1 MTTTIK
7 RVIPRLIERAM
18 GGKVWNPRTRF
29 SKKQILLVFVE
40 DHAGRLGVGECWV
53 HDGSPQA
60 LIALIAHDLRPLVI
74 DMEPHRVGIVTERVR
89 RAVETS
95 NQAGITAA
103 AWGGIELAVHDL
115 RARQLNLPLA
125 DLLGRYRDQLSVY
138 ASAGLYGEG
147 KTADDLAAEVKGW
160 VDQGFDAVK
169 IKVGGAP
176 LTDDIKRIAAVR
188 EAVGPDIRLMVDA
201 LYNFDAAEALCFA
214 HAAAAYNITF
224 LEAPVS
230 PFDVAGQA
238 EVHRKSPIPI
248 CGNETLAWV
257 HPFRE
262 LITHRATHWVQFD
275 IAACGGVQEGRR
287 IAELAHAFHLPAT
300 LHAASSAVLFAA
312 SLHLAASIPN
322 AHSVEYHMLHQ
333 WLWDEMPAGTFSAEK
348 GKLRPPSGPGHGVT
362 LDPDSFAEHPDE

>member
-1 MTTTIK
+1 MTIGIK
-7 RVIPRLIERAM
+7 RVIPRLIEREM

-29 SKKQILLVFVE
+29 HKKQILLVFVE
-40 DHAGRLGVGECWV
+40 DEAGRLGVGECWV
-53 HDGSPQA
+53 HGGSPRA
-60 LIALIAHDLRPLVI
+60 LIAIIEDDLTPLVVG
-74 DMEPHRVGIVTERVR
+74 MEPHRVSAVTEQIR

-103 AWGGIELAVHDL
+103 AWSGIEMAIHDL
-115 RARQLNLPLA
+115 RARQLDLPLA
-125 DLLGRYRDQLSVY
+125 DLLGKCRDDVPVY

-160 VDQGFDAVK
+160 ADQGFDAVK
-169 IKVGGAP
+169 IKVGGVSLAE
-176 LTDDIKRIAAVR
+176 DIERVAAVR
-188 EAVGPDIRLMVDA
+188 EALGPDVRLMVDA
-201 LYNFDAAEALCFA
+201 LYNFDVAEALCFA
-214 HAAAAYNITF
+214 HAAAPYDIIF

-230 PFDVAGQA
+230 PFDVEGQA
-238 EVHRKSPIPI
+238 DVCRKSPIPV
-248 CGNETLAWV
+248 CGNETLAWI

-262 LITHRATHWVQFD
+262 LITRRATHWVQFD

-333 WLWDEMPAGTFSAEK
+333 WLWGGAPAGVFLTENGMLA
-348 GKLRPPSGPGHGVT
+348 PPPGPGHGVD
-362 LDPDSFAEHPDE
+362 LDPDSLDG

>member
-1 MTTTIK
+1 MTIGIK
-7 RVIPRLIERAM
+7 RVIPRLIEREM
-18 GGKVWNPRTRF
+18 GGKIWNPRTRF
-29 SKKQILLVFVE
+29 HKKQILLVFVE
-40 DHAGRLGVGECWV
+40 DDAGRLGVGECWI
-53 HDGSPQA
+53 HGAAPRA
-60 LIALIAHDLRPLVI
+60 LIAIIEDDLAPLVVGT
-74 DMEPHRVGIVTERVR
+74 EPHRVGAVTERVR

-103 AWGGIELAVHDL
+103 AWSGVEMAVHDL
-115 RARQLNLPLA
+115 RARQLDLPLV
-125 DLLGRYRDQLSVY
+125 DLLGRCRDEIPVY

-160 VDQGFDAVK
+160 ADQGFDAVK
-169 IKVGGAP
+169 IKVGGAS
-176 LTDDIKRIAAVR
+176 LRGDVERVAAAR
-188 EAVGPDIRLMVDA
+188 AAIGPEVRLMVDA
-201 LYNFDAAEALCFA
+201 LYNFDVAQALRFA
-214 HAAAAYNITF
+214 HAAAPYDVTF

-230 PFDVAGQA
+230 PFDIDGQA
-238 EVHRKSPIPI
+238 EVHRKSPIPV
-248 CGNETLAWV
+248 CGNETLAWI

-262 LITHRATHWVQFD
+262 LITRRATHWVQFD

-333 WLWDEMPAGTFSAEK
+333 WLWCRAPAGAFFAK
-348 GKLRPPSGPGHGVT
+348 NGMLAPPPGPGHGVD
-362 LDPDSFAEHPDE
+362 LNPDDLWEDPHE

>member
-1 MTTTIK
+1 MTTKVKKI
-7 RVIPRLIERAM
+7 IPRLIEREM

-29 SKKQILLVFVE
+29 HIKQILLVFVE
-40 DHAGRLGVGECWV
+40 DETGRLGVGECWV
-53 HDGSPQA
+53 HGGSPRA
-60 LIALIAHDLRPLVI
+60 IIAIIEDDLTPRVTGT
-74 DMEPHRVGIVTERVR
+74 EPHRVGAVTEQIR

-103 AWGGIELAVHDL
+103 AWSGIEMAVHDL
-115 RARQLNLPLA
+115 RARQLGLPLA
-125 DLLGRYRDQLSVY
+125 DLLGKCRDRIPVY

-147 KTADDLAAEVKGW
+147 KSADDLATEVKGW
-160 VDQGFDAVK
+160 ANQGFDAVK
-169 IKVGGAP
+169 IKVGGAS
-176 LTDDIKRIAAVR
+176 LEEDVRRVAAVR
-188 EAVGPDIRLMVDA
+188 EAIGDDIRLMVDA
-201 LYNFDAAEALCFA
+201 LYNFDTAGALRFA
-214 HAAAAYNITF
+214 HAVAPYDITF

-230 PFDVAGQA
+230 PFDVEGQV
-238 EVHRKSPIPI
+238 EVHRKSPIPV

-262 LITHRATHWVQFD
+262 LITQRAIHWVQFD

-300 LHAASSAVLFAA
+300 LHAASSAVLFAV

-333 WLWDEMPAGTFSAEK
+333 WLWDRMPAGTFSTENGMLK
-348 GKLRPPSGPGHGVT
+348 PPSGAGHGVD
-362 LDPDSFAEHPDE
+362 LDPDSLDD

>member
-1 MTTTIK
+1 MTS
-7 RVIPRLIERAM
+7 RVKKIIPRLIEREM

-29 SKKQILLVFVE
+29 HKKQILLVFVE
-40 DHAGRLGVGECWV
+40 DEAGRLGVGECWL
-53 HDGSPQA
+53 HGSTPRA
-60 LIALIAHDLRPLVI
+60 LIAIIEDDLTPLVI
-74 DMEPHRVGIVTERVR
+74 GKEPPRIGAVTEHVR

-103 AWGGIELAVHDL
+103 AWSGIEMAIHDL
-115 RARQLNLPLA
+115 RARQLDLPLA
-125 DLLGRYRDQLSVY
+125 DLLGKCRDDVPVY

-160 VDQGFDAVK
+160 TEQGFDAVK
-169 IKVGGAP
+169 IKVGGVSLSEDVA
-176 LTDDIKRIAAVR
+176 RVAAVR
-188 EAVGPDIRLMVDA
+188 EAIGPDVRLMVDA
-201 LYNFDAAEALCFA
+201 LYNFDVAEALRFA
-214 HAAAAYNITF
+214 HAAASYDITF

-230 PFDVAGQA
+230 PFDVDGQA
-238 EVHRKSPIPI
+238 EVHRRSPIPV
-248 CGNETLAWV
+248 CGNETLAWI

-262 LITHRATHWVQFD
+262 LITRRATHWVQFD

-333 WLWDEMPAGTFSAEK
+333 WLWGGAPADVFLTANGMLA
-348 GKLRPPSGPGHGVT
+348 PPPGPGHGVT
-362 LDPDSFAEHPDE
+362 LDPDSLDD